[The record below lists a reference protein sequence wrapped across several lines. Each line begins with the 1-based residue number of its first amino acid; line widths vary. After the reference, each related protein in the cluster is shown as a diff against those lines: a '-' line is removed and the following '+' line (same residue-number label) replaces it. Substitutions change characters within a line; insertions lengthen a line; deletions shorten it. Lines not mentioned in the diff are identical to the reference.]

1 MVNMICYM
9 GYGLWFINVKVSD
22 DHKRQIARTSGAAYI
37 ARGGKYTPFAAA
49 LVAPSSARHEC
60 GSRTGAGRDSL

>member
-1 MVNMICYM
+1 ML
-9 GYGLWFINVKVSD
+9 YGLWFINVKVSD
-22 DHKRQIARTSGAAYI
+22 DHNDHKRQIARTSGAAYI

>member
-1 MVNMICYM
+1 ML
-9 GYGLWFINVKVSD
+9 YGLWFINVKVSD
-22 DHKRQIARTSGAAYI
+22 DHTTTRQIARTSGAAYI